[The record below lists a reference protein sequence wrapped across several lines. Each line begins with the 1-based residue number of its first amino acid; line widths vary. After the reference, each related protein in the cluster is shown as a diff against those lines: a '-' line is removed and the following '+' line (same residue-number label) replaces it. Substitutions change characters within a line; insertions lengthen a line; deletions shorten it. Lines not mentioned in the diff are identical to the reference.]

1 MMDGQ
6 PVLVPSS
13 HMIGGGLAIVVAWLI
28 DGVWGEPPARWHPV
42 VWMGR
47 YLAWAGAWAAPA
59 APAPPT
65 AARRAWWRGTLAWWA
80 GAAVVVACAV
90 ALQAAL
96 ALLPSVWQGLLLG
109 VCLKPL
115 FAWRMLR
122 DEVAAVEA
130 ALARSLSAGRTQ
142 VQRLVSRD
150 VHTLDEAD
158 VRGAALS
165 TLAENLNDSVVA
177 PLLWFAVAGLPGAA
191 LYRYA
196 NTADA
201 MWGYRGPRGGRDW
214 TWAGRWAA
222 RTDDALSWLPA
233 RLTALLLWGTRP
245 RCPSAPTKGR
255 TWRWRQ
261 LRAQARRTPSP
272 NGGWPMAALALGLGV
287 GLRKPGVY
295 VLNEAGRAPQPAD
308 TACALRWCQS
318 VVSLLAVGALV
329 ALLAGLL
336 AEAWR

>member
-1 MMDGQ
+1 MMEGQ
-6 PVLVPSS
+6 PLLVMPPGL
-13 HMIGGGLAIVVAWLI
+13 IALALAILVALLI

-47 YLAWAGAWAAPA
+47 YLGRAGAWAAPV
-59 APAPPT
+59 APASP
-65 AARRAWWRGTLAWWA
+65 AVARRAWWRGTMAWWA
-80 GAAVVVACAV
+80 GAATVGVGAAV
-90 ALQAAL
+90 LQALL
-96 ALLPSVWQGLLLG
+96 ASLPSVWQGLLLG
-109 VCLKPL
+109 LCLKPML
-115 FAWRMLR
+115 AWRMLR

-130 ALARSLSAGRTQ
+130 ALGRSLRAGREQ

-150 VHTLDEAD
+150 VQALDEPD

-177 PLLWFAVAGLPGAA
+177 PLLWFAIVGLPGAV

-201 MWGYRGPRGGRDW
+201 MWGYQGPRGGRDW

-233 RLTALLLWGTRP
+233 RLTAGLLWVTRP
-245 RCPSAPTKGR
+245 RCASAPTAGR
-255 TWRWRQ
+255 TWCWRQ
-261 LRAQARRTPSP
+261 LRTQARRTPSP
-272 NGGWPMAALALGLGV
+272 NGGWPMATLALGLG
-287 GLRKPGVY
+287 GCLRKPGVY

-308 TACALRWCQS
+308 TECALHWCQT
-318 VVSLLAVGALV
+318 VVSVLAVGALV
-329 ALLAGLL
+329 ALLAGLST
-336 AEAWR
+336 EAWR